1 MENGIRNNSLSSKIN
16 ICAGCALWCTDMF
29 MTMDT
34 AETGAFF
41 MLGKLMFSIS
51 CKVGGTQSYQT
62 KDGKSSLLNI

>member
-1 MENGIRNNSLSSKIN
+1 MENGIRNNSLIKDKHMCWMWIMV
-16 ICAGCALWCTDMF
+16 TDMF

-34 AETGAFF
+34 AETGAFL